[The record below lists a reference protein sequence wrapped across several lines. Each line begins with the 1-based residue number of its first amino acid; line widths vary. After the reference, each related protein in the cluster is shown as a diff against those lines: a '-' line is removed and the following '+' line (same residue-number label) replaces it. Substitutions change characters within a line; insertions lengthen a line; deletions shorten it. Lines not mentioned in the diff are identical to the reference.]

1 MKTKVSIT
9 VAVTLVGAGLAS
21 AGVWRLVASYP
32 APVSNPRGY
41 RAADL
46 FGAYI
51 VDASSIPYVYYFFFP
66 TGSIYSSF
74 PAPGGAGAWGI
85 TGLTEESY
93 ISNNRTSWIYRVTSM
108 GSVISSFRC
117 PVPGP
122 ADMNIDWMATRY
134 MEIAI
139 PAQNVIAVVER
150 TTGSL
155 VRTFAGPGSRPIAC
169 CGYQTTLIVDAGT
182 HTVYEDGVPVITG
195 INTPVGAD
203 ENFTTDYEYWL
214 YVVDDAT
221 DRIYWYERVVPV
233 VPASLGRV
241 KALFQ

>member
-1 MKTKVSIT
+1 MRKFIIRGAICFAFMVNAT
-9 VAVTLVGAGLAS
+9 GAGT
-21 AGVWRLVASYP
+21 WYLVASYP

-41 RAADL
+41 RVWTL
-46 FGAYI
+46 FYGYI
-51 VDASSIPYVYYFFFP
+51 VDAGSIPYIYYSNLV
-66 TGSIYSSF
+66 TGYIISSF

-85 TGLTEESY
+85 TGLYEESY
-93 ISNNRTSWIYRVTSM
+93 ISNNRTSWIYKVTST

-122 ADMNIDWMATRY
+122 ADMNINWLTRN

-139 PAQNVIAVVER
+139 PARNVIAVVNP

-169 CGYQTTLIVDAGT
+169 CGYQTALIVDAAT

-195 INTPVGAD
+195 IAAPVGAD
-203 ENFTTDYEYWL
+203 ENFTTDYLYWL

-221 DRIYWYERVVPV
+221 DRIYWYERVVAAA
-233 VPASLGRV
+233 PASLGRV
-241 KALFQ
+241 KALFE